1 MMLDLPLE
9 DLLRAVSTTAIASSN
24 PALLRI
30 MLSPPIDP
38 RIPGGFPHDRG
49 STVPDQLSVV
59 LRLTNLPSNAK
70 RGRHFAQWQ
79 KTGIIPKY
87 LSLILILIMQVR
99 GKHEA
104 SVLLLSQRGPA
115 PLSSALTIGGG
126 GVGFRYF
133 YNMHQTGP
141 PPRLLARLRTVPY
154 DRGGLLVFWGRW
166 QPGSSFHSHPRPPLA
181 PIGSLDVADPC
192 ASSAADL
199 VRCRFPQGSER
210 SFSWAPIKLF

>member
-1 MMLDLPLE
+1 MVLPIRVTCTALSKSIPTMMLDLPLE

-99 GKHEA
+99 GKHEVGLV
-104 SVLLLSQRGPA
+104 SGISTTCTKR
-115 PLSSALTIGGG
+115 AL
-126 GVGFRYF
+126 
-133 YNMHQTGP
+133 
-141 PPRLLARLRTVPY
+141 
-154 DRGGLLVFWGRW
+154 LLVF
-166 QPGSSFHSHPRPPLA
+166 SHVFALFRTIEAACSCFGAVGNQDRRSTVTHAPP
-181 PIGSLDVADPC
+181 
-192 ASSAADL
+192 
-199 VRCRFPQGSER
+199 
-210 SFSWAPIKLF
+210 